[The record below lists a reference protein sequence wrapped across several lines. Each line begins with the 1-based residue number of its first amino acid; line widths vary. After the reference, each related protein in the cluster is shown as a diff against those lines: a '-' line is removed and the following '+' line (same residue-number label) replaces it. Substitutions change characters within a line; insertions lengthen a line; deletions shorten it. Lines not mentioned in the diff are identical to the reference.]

1 MQIQPTKPLYRIGY
15 RDVKIEDE
23 IDEKIK
29 GDTTMTQTD
38 PHTENIEQRSGYT
51 IEELQVIGEQLLGR
65 VKELVHEGNVR
76 RIIIKQEGNT
86 ILEIP
91 LTFGI
96 AGILVAPVWAAIG
109 VLGAL
114 LAQCSIEV
122 VRSEPPAETTK
133 TNVEEV
139 SPETPE

>member
-1 MQIQPTKPLYRIGY
+1 MSDKTHDQIRGAML
-15 RDVKIEDE
+15 
-23 IDEKIK
+23 
-29 GDTTMTQTD
+29 MTQTD
-38 PHTENIEQRSGYT
+38 PHTENMEERSGYN
-51 IEELQVIGEQLLGR
+51 IEELQVMGEQLLTR
-65 VKELVHEGNVR
+65 IKELVHEGNVR

-96 AGILVAPVWAAIG
+96 AGVLLAPVWAAIG

-122 VRSEPPAETTK
+122 VRSEPPASAEPTK
-133 TNVEEV
+133 VEEV
-139 SPETPE
+139 NPETESV

>member
-1 MQIQPTKPLYRIGY
+1 
-15 RDVKIEDE
+15 
-23 IDEKIK
+23 
-29 GDTTMTQTD
+29 MTQTD
-38 PHTENIEQRSGYT
+38 PHTENIEQRSGYS
-51 IEELQVIGEQLLGR
+51 IEELQVMGEQLLSR
-65 VKELVHEGNVR
+65 IKELVHEGNVR

-96 AGILVAPVWAAIG
+96 AGVLLAPVWAAIG

-122 VRSEPPAETTK
+122 VRSEAPVENAK
-133 TNVEEV
+133 TEVEEV
-139 SPETPE
+139 NPETPE

>member
-1 MQIQPTKPLYRIGY
+1 
-15 RDVKIEDE
+15 
-23 IDEKIK
+23 
-29 GDTTMTQTD
+29 MTQTD
-38 PHTENIEQRSGYT
+38 PHTENIEQRSGYN
-51 IEELQVIGEQLLGR
+51 IEELQVMGEQLLSR
-65 VKELVHEGNVR
+65 IKELVHEGNVR

-96 AGILVAPVWAAIG
+96 AGVLLAPVWAAIG

-122 VRSEPPAETTK
+122 VRSEPPAEDSQTK
-133 TNVEEV
+133 VEEV

>member
-1 MQIQPTKPLYRIGY
+1 
-15 RDVKIEDE
+15 
-23 IDEKIK
+23 
-29 GDTTMTQTD
+29 MTQTD
-38 PHTENIEQRSGYT
+38 PNADIEQKAGYGV
-51 IEELQVIGEQLLGR
+51 EELQVMGEQLLSR

-91 LTFGI
+91 LTVGI
-96 AGILVAPVWAAIG
+96 AGILLAPVWAAIG

-122 VRSEPPAETTK
+122 VRGESPAETK
-133 TNVEEV
+133 VDEV
-139 SPETPE
+139 NPKTPE